1 MLATMA
7 QHLETLK
14 MTLDTL
20 GKSKIVDLS
29 QALKALGEAEG
40 RTQEETR
47 VGILTLSRSLVGGRE
62 RRFVET
68 MLGGTP
74 DKSPK
79 LLPVTTWTLGSAGAM
94 PQTV

>member
-1 MLATMA
+1 M
-7 QHLETLK
+7 
-14 MTLDTL
+14 DTL
-20 GKSKIVDLS
+20 GESKILEIVPEGLE
-29 QALKALGEAEG
+29 ALGGAEG

-47 VGILTLSRSLVGGRE
+47 VGSRTLSRLLVRGRE

-68 MLGGTP
+68 ILGGTP
-74 DKSPK
+74 NRSPR